1 MTAHGE
7 NSGLLGVTYF
17 VSEPGEALVIDGP
30 CTSSDSTLHSGQHFE
45 NCMQISV
52 NAIDRDVV
60 ATVLLKQLA
69 ISGFCDCWYRF

>member
-7 NSGLLGVTYF
+7 SPGLLGVTYF
-17 VSEPGEALVIDGP
+17 VSERGEALVIDGP

-60 ATVLLKQLA
+60 ATVSLKQLA
-69 ISGFCDCWYRF
+69 IAGLCDRWYSF